1 MTLSRR
7 ALLRALFDPNARK
20 GLSVSRVGEALEPG
34 GFVTEIRRY
43 RRPSYPHASTA
54 DLQDAQLRNELVYAC
69 LAIKAST
76 AQDPRLI
83 VERAETKGGKTTY
96 QEVAGH
102 PMRALLMR
110 PNAHMTEADLMKAA
124 LISWDISN
132 PRRFFCQKELT
143 GGILTGLAPLNPA
156 CMRPIPSRTPPYAT
170 IGYEWSDGT
179 ERREF
184 SIDELLIRSAPA
196 WYDPP
201 PLIAALGSVESDSAQ
216 TDYVRAFFEN
226 GGVPAGYLKYN
237 MPLDQPARDNIR
249 EQWRSRYGNA
259 LGRQHDIGVLD
270 VNADYHEIGA
280 SLDKIS
286 SQTLRSVAES
296 RICMVFGVPPLIVYA
311 YVGLLRATYSNL
323 KEAWSGFWDA
333 TMSPAF
339 KDWRTFWTYGLL
351 TEYEEERDVLAE
363 RVRLRYD
370 MSQVAALQEDVDAAQ
385 KRARDNWTA
394 GGLSLNE
401 FRSEIGY
408 GPRSGGDDAFA
419 KPITTTT
426 PAPGAAGGGKE
437 AKGVDSPAAQ
447 LAERAIVRQVGQY
460 LASEY
465 RAAAAAV
472 RAE

>member
-7 ALLRALFDPNARK
+7 ALIRALFDPNARK
-20 GLSVSRVGEALEPG
+20 GLSISRAGEALEPG

-54 DLQDAQLRNELVYAC
+54 DLQDAQLRNELAFAC
-69 LAIKAST
+69 IAIKAST

-83 VERAETKGGKTTY
+83 VERATTKAGKTTY
-96 QEVAGH
+96 REEAGH
-102 PMRALLMR
+102 PMRAVLMR
-110 PNAHMTEADLMKAA
+110 PNASMTEADLMKAA
-124 LISWDISN
+124 LVSWDVSN

-143 GGILTGLAPLNPA
+143 GGLLTGLIPLNPA
-156 CMRPIPSRTPPYAT
+156 CMRPIAGRTAPYAT
-170 IGYEWSDGT
+170 IGYEWSDGA

-184 SIDELLIRSAPA
+184 GLDELLIRSAPA

-201 PLIAALGSVESDSAQ
+201 PLVAALGSVESDTAQ

-237 MPLDQPARDNIR
+237 MPLDQKTRDDIR

-259 LGRQHDIGVLD
+259 LGRQHDVGVLD

-323 KEAWSGFWDA
+323 KEAWSGFWGA

-339 KDWRTFWTYGLL
+339 KEWRNFWTHSLL
-351 TEYEEERDVLAE
+351 AEYEEERDILAE

-385 KRARDNWTA
+385 KRARENWTA

-401 FRSEIGY
+401 FRSAIGY
-408 GPRSGGDDAFA
+408 GPRPDGDDAFA
-419 KPITTTT
+419 KPTTTTT
-426 PAPGAAGGGKE
+426 PAPQAPAGGKE
-437 AKGVDSPAAQ
+437 AKGIDSPAAQ
-447 LAERAIVRQVGQY
+447 LAERAIARQVGQY
-460 LASEY
+460 LAGEY

-472 RAE
+472 SAE